1 MSNET
6 KSRHRDIEVGEKVMG
21 WEKKHWDWA
30 FTLPHYTRDI
40 TATYQMEERIQELDY
55 IEEYCYQLRRITNMN
70 WDAGVRLPQTWQLI
84 HASPEDRCLAAI
96 RTMEAMEKRK

>member
-1 MSNET
+1 
-6 KSRHRDIEVGEKVMG
+6 MG

-55 IEEYCYQLRRITNMN
+55 IEEYCYQLRRIANMN